1 MSNLKEGES
10 FSDVR
15 RSGLNGNALK
25 RAILN
30 KIDQNPSLAI
40 DSLDDFIDLFPTKEE
55 KRGIVLYIL
64 SRHPQNAL
72 KYTSSYADYFSS
84 GEMADITRDQ
94 LRSDPTQ
101 AIHFSDSLAYI
112 PERER
117 GEYVLRSAI
126 RNPSLVISDTNFM
139 DQIPN
144 GDRANLIRQ
153 LSQTMPGFTPVFAPL
168 FQTISSSGNQQEL
181 ALEIAR
187 RQLQSGYEN
196 DLYSEY
202 AYYPNFSSAQAAQIK
217 QLRATKGR
225 AEEGVVRVNA
235 LHEASH
241 QERFES
247 VMNSTPEEIYHMMV
261 LGRSAAYTSTYI
273 GMMEIFKD
281 KLNSQGKNIYD
292 VMGDLPSSSI
302 LTFLEASASYN
313 KVRDA
318 VAMIPRGKWG
328 EIISQLGSEIDQG
341 NRDMSSALIDI
352 MHDVDDPQ
360 LRAQLEQFVEQKFH
374 SASQPAKDSY
384 AVIASAYNH
393 QQRAEKIHLQG
404 DQRYQF
410 DDRTTGKPQL
420 SQHDLKGKDGIFRQL
435 SIFPSDDDGK
445 ASFENWM
452 KTLGGNGNYKIER
465 TNDYVKITPKSGEK
479 MELYA
484 NIPGHS
490 PEAVYHAIG
499 GPNGNPNT
507 VEIDMLVNRGHSFN
521 VKDTFLP
528 FVSSS
533 NSLVYLGSCNGYG
546 AVDLVHTVAR
556 NAEIIATKE
565 TGTMRVNDPMLL
577 HMTEQVRNGRPIVWE
592 KERNYL
598 STLGSDDKS
607 GYLMPDT
614 NTALI
619 VGKHTQFLQEYD
631 KTLTSP
637 QWMLAT
643 ADRTLQSAYTL
654 NDSTAQRTDNPLQQD
669 LSWNSPSI
677 NIIDLDL
684 GKQGVN
690 LSFIDGAP
698 QQEVRQQKPQ
708 SRPHQRDHN

>member
-1 MSNLKEGES
+1 MSDLQEGQS
-10 FSDVR
+10 FPDMR
-15 RSGLNGNALK
+15 RSGLSGNALK

-30 KIDQNPSLAI
+30 KINQNPSSAI
-40 DSLDDFIDLFPTKEE
+40 ASLDDFIDLFPTKEE
-55 KRGIVLYIL
+55 KRGIVLHIL
-64 SRHPQNAL
+64 SKHPQNAL
-72 KYTSSYADYFSS
+72 EYTSSYADYFSS
-84 GEMADITRDQ
+84 PEMADIARDQ
-94 LRSDPTQ
+94 LRSDPSQ
-101 AIHFSDSLAYI
+101 AIQFPDSLAYI

-117 GEYVLRSAI
+117 GEFVLRTAI
-126 RNPSLVISDTNFM
+126 HNPSLVISDTNFM

-153 LSQTMPGFTPVFAPL
+153 LSQTMPSYASVFAPL
-168 FQTISSSGNQQEL
+168 FETISSTSSQREL
-181 ALEIAR
+181 ALEIAQH
-187 RQLQSGYEN
+187 QLQSGYSG

-202 AYYPNFSSAQAAQIK
+202 AYYPNFSSAEKNQIEQLKAAK
-217 QLRATKGR
+217 NK
-225 AEEGVVRVNA
+225 AEEGIVRVNA

-241 QERFES
+241 KERFES
-247 VMNSTPEEIYHMMV
+247 VVNSTPEEIYRMMV
-261 LGRSAAYTSTYI
+261 LGRSVAYTSTYI

-281 KLNSQGKNIYD
+281 KLSSQGKNVYD

-313 KVRDA
+313 KVQDA
-318 VAMIPRGKWG
+318 VAMIPRSKWG
-328 EIISQLGSEIDQG
+328 EIINQLGNEIDQG

-352 MHDVDDPQ
+352 MHDVDDPK
-360 LRAQLEQFVEQKFH
+360 LRAQLEQFVEQKLH
-374 SASQPAKDSY
+374 SSSQPAKDSY

-393 QQRAEKIHLQG
+393 QQHAEKIHMDG
-404 DQRYQF
+404 DPRYQF
-410 DDRTTGKPQL
+410 DDRTKGKPQL
-420 SQHDLKGKDGIFRQL
+420 SQQEIKGKDGVFRQL
-435 SIFPSDDDGK
+435 SIFPGDDDGK
-445 ASFENWM
+445 ASFDNWM
-452 KTLGGNGNYKIER
+452 RTFGNNGNYRIEK
-465 TNDYVKITPKSGEK
+465 TKDYVKITPKSGEK

-490 PEAVYHAIG
+490 PESVYHAIG

-507 VEIDMLVNRGHSFN
+507 VEIDMLVNRGHSYN
-521 VKDTFLP
+521 VEDTFLP
-528 FVSSS
+528 FVSSN

-556 NAEIIATKE
+556 NAEVIATKE

-592 KERNYL
+592 KERTYL

-654 NDSTAQRTDNPLQQD
+654 DDSTAQRTDNPSQQD

-677 NIIDLDL
+677 RIDLDL
-684 GKQGVN
+684 GKEGVD

-698 QQEVRQQKPQ
+698 QQEARQQKTQ
-708 SRPHQRDHN
+708 SRRHQQDHN